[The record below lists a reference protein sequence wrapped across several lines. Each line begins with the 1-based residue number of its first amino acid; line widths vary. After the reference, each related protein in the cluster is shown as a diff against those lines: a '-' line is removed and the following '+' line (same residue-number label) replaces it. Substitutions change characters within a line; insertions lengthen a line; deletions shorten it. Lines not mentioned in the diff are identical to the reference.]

1 MSVMT
6 ILGAWATPA
15 RGSQAVSQPEAGP
28 AAIGTAPDTSAAAGA
43 ASAPLRIGA
52 VSLER
57 ADIYT
62 ADEIAGSSGFLRLL
76 RRTLNG
82 LHARTRERVI
92 RQELLFA
99 PGDRYDPAL
108 LAETERNLRAL
119 GFLASV
125 SVAAADTQPG
135 GAVDVDVLTREAW
148 ALKTEVSYSRSSAGA
163 QRWSVLLSDNNFAGQ
178 GVQLT
183 LGAGQDEDRRYKLL
197 GYSSRRV
204 FGSRWQASLSFTDQS
219 DGRSW
224 TVQMQRPFY
233 ALADAWGL
241 EAQAW
246 DREIGLRW
254 YVSNAGPL
262 GRDPERDASL
272 YASLPSR
279 ERALKVIGWR
289 RVRGQSEGRL
299 VRLGLGLEMRDL
311 DYDLGATSF
320 ELSDGRWADFAGLA
334 GGSRPLG
341 RREAASTAPLLA
353 LETVGR
359 RWVTAGYLLQYGPVE
374 DVPLDPWLRLQAG
387 WGRRAWGAGFDAVH
401 GQVNAG
407 DWSRLAGGLAMI
419 AMTGKASLG
428 DPGARQAWIDV
439 NAGWM
444 AEHGDGRLTRLF
456 AEGAQG
462 DRLGGDEAF
471 LLGLNRGLR
480 TLEFDGMA
488 GDRLARWSVEEGLR
502 LPVEVL
508 GFYKLGAAVF
518 YGGGLAH
525 WRDEP
530 RSLSDARHEA
540 GLGVRLGSLRSAR
553 ADVVR
558 LDVAWA
564 LDGAAGPVFTAVTG
578 GLF

>member
-6 ILGAWATPA
+6 VLGVGAAPA
-15 RGSQAVSQPEAGP
+15 RGDLTDSSRAAGSST
-28 AAIGTAPDTSAAAGA
+28 IGAAPDSAVAAGA
-43 ASAPLRIGA
+43 VSAPLRIGA
-52 VSLER
+52 VNLER

-62 ADEIAGSSGFLRLL
+62 QEEIAGSSGFLRSL
-76 RRTLNG
+76 RRAMNG

-99 PGDRYDPAL
+99 PGDRYEPAL
-108 LAETERNLRAL
+108 LDETERNLRAL
-119 GFLASV
+119 GFLSSV
-125 SVAAADTQPG
+125 SVTPVDTLPD

-163 QRWSVLLSDNNFAGQ
+163 QRWNVLLSDNNFAGQ

-204 FGSRWQASLSFTDQS
+204 WGSRWQASLSFTDQS

-224 TVQMQRPFY
+224 TVQLQRPFY
-233 ALADAWGL
+233 ALADVWGL

-262 GRDPERDASL
+262 GRDPQRDASL

-289 RVRGQSEGRL
+289 RARGAGAGRV

-311 DYDLGATSF
+311 DYDLGASTF
-320 ELSDGRWADFAGLA
+320 ELSDGRWADFGGLA
-334 GGSRPLG
+334 GGSETLA
-341 RREAASTAPLLA
+341 RRGAALTAPLLVV
-353 LETVGR
+353 ETVGR
-359 RWVTAGYLLQYGPVE
+359 RWAAAGYLLQYGPVE
-374 DVPLDPWLRLQAG
+374 DVPLDPWLRLQTG

-401 GQVNAG
+401 AQVNAG
-407 DWSRLAGGLAMI
+407 DWSRLAGGMAMVAI
-419 AMTGKASLG
+419 AGRASLG
-428 DPGARQAWIDV
+428 DAGSRQAWIDV

-456 AEGAQG
+456 VEGARG

-488 GDRLARWSVEEGLR
+488 GDRLARWSAEEGLR

-540 GLGVRLGSLRSAR
+540 GLGLRLGSLRSAR

-564 LDGAAGPVFTAVTG
+564 LAGAAGPVFTAVTG